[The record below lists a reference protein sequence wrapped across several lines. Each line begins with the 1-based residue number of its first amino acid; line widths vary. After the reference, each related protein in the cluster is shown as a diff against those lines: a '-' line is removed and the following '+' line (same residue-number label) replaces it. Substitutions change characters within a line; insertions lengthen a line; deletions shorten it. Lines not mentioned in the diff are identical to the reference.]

1 MDRLYERMIR
11 AAKLDVN
18 LYEEVEADKSTMS
31 QAIVVVVIS
40 NLAVGIGRFGDID
53 LFGIV
58 VFTIMSLVGW
68 FLWAYITYIVGT
80 KLLPQPQTKADH
92 GELLRTIGFSAS
104 PGVLRVMYFIPVIG
118 PFIAVVANIWMLV
131 AMIIAVRQALDYDS
145 TLIEVGVCVIG
156 WIIQVIF
163 IIIIAS
169 IFGISLLPKL

>member
-58 VFTIMSLVGW
+58 ILYVG
-68 FLWAYITYIVGT
+68 FNLN
-80 KLLPQPQTKADH
+80 
-92 GELLRTIGFSAS
+92 SAQRL
-104 PGVLRVMYFIPVIG
+104 GNYNQL
-118 PFIAVVANIWMLV
+118 
-131 AMIIAVRQALDYDS
+131 
-145 TLIEVGVCVIG
+145 
-156 WIIQVIF
+156 
-163 IIIIAS
+163 
-169 IFGISLLPKL
+169 

>member
-58 VFTIMSLVGW
+58 VFTILSLVGW
-68 FLWAYITYIVGT
+68 FIWAYITYIVGT
-80 KLLPQPQTKADH
+80 KLLPQPQV
-92 GELLRTIGFSAS
+92 F
-104 PGVLRVMYFIPVIG
+104 
-118 PFIAVVANIWMLV
+118 
-131 AMIIAVRQALDYDS
+131 
-145 TLIEVGVCVIG
+145 
-156 WIIQVIF
+156 
-163 IIIIAS
+163 
-169 IFGISLLPKL
+169 

>member
-58 VFTIMSLVGW
+58 IFTVLSLVGW
-68 FLWAYITYIVGT
+68 FIWAYITYIVGT

-118 PFIAVVANIWMLV
+118 PFITFVANIWMLV
-131 AMIIAVRQALDYDS
+131 AMVIAVRQALDYDS
-145 TLIEVGVCVIG
+145 TFRAVGVCVIG

-169 IFGISLLPKL
+169 IFGISLIPKL

>member
-1 MDRLYERMIR
+1 MDKLYERMIR

-58 VFTIMSLVGW
+58 VFTIMSLAGW

-104 PGVLRVMYFIPVIG
+104 PGVLRALYFIPVIG
-118 PFIAVVANIWMLV
+118 PFITFAANIWMLV
-131 AMIIAVRQALDYDS
+131 AMVIAVRQALDYDS
-145 TLIEVGVCVIG
+145 TLRAVGVCVIG

>member
-58 VFTIMSLVGW
+58 IFTILSLVGW
-68 FLWAYITYIVGT
+68 FIWAYITYIVGT

-118 PFIAVVANIWMLV
+118 PFITFVANIWMLV
-131 AMIIAVRQALDYDS
+131 AMVIAVRQALDYDS
-145 TLIEVGVCVIG
+145 TLRAVGVCVIG

-163 IIIIAS
+163 IIFVAS
-169 IFGISLLPKL
+169 IFGISLIPKL

>member
-58 VFTIMSLVGW
+58 VFTILSLAGW
-68 FLWAYITYIVGT
+68 FIWAYITYIVGT

-104 PGVLRVMYFIPVIG
+104 PGVLRALYFIPVIG
-118 PFIAVVANIWMLV
+118 PFITFAANIWMLV
-131 AMIIAVRQALDYDS
+131 AMVIAVRQALDYDS
-145 TLIEVGVCVIG
+145 TLRAVGVCVIG

>member
-58 VFTIMSLVGW
+58 VFTIMSLAGW

-104 PGVLRVMYFIPVIG
+104 PGVLRALYFIPVIG
-118 PFIAVVANIWMLV
+118 PFITFAANIWMLV
-131 AMIIAVRQALDYDS
+131 AMVIAVRQALDYDS
-145 TLIEVGVCVIG
+145 TLRAVGVCVIG

>member
-58 VFTIMSLVGW
+58 IFTVLSLVGW
-68 FLWAYITYIVGT
+68 FIWAYITYIVGT

-118 PFIAVVANIWMLV
+118 PFITFVANIWMLV
-131 AMIIAVRQALDYDS
+131 AMVIAVRQALDYDS
-145 TLIEVGVCVIG
+145 TFRAVGVCIIG

-163 IIIIAS
+163 ILVIAS
-169 IFGISLLPKL
+169 IFGISLYQNL

>member
-1 MDRLYERMIR
+1 MDKLYERMIR

-58 VFTIMSLVGW
+58 VFTILSLAGW
-68 FLWAYITYIVGT
+68 FIWAYITYIVGT

-104 PGVLRVMYFIPVIG
+104 PGVLRALYFIPVIG
-118 PFIAVVANIWMLV
+118 PFITFAANIWMLV
-131 AMIIAVRQALDYDS
+131 AMVIAVRQALDYDS
-145 TLIEVGVCVIG
+145 TLRAVGVCVIG
-156 WIIQVIF
+156 WIIQVVF

-169 IFGISLLPKL
+169 IF

>member
-1 MDRLYERMIR
+1 MDKLYERMIR

-58 VFTIMSLVGW
+58 IFTILSLAGW
-68 FLWAYITYIVGT
+68 FIWAYITYIVGT

-104 PGVLRVMYFIPVIG
+104 PGVLRALYFIPVVG
-118 PFIAVVANIWMLV
+118 PFITFAANIWMLV
-131 AMIIAVRQALDYDS
+131 AMVIAVRQALDYDS
-145 TLIEVGVCVIG
+145 TLRAVGVCVIG

>member
-1 MDRLYERMIR
+1 MDKLYERMIR

-58 VFTIMSLVGW
+58 VFTILSLAGW
-68 FLWAYITYIVGT
+68 FIWAYITYIVGT

-104 PGVLRVMYFIPVIG
+104 PGVLRALYFIPVIG
-118 PFIAVVANIWMLV
+118 PFITFAANIWMLV
-131 AMIIAVRQALDYDS
+131 AMVIAVRQALDYDS
-145 TLIEVGVCVIG
+145 TLRAVGVCVIG